1 MVWCG
6 YYLGGVSLVRFDFIF
21 DSTLM
26 LRRGLGITLMA
37 ESLKGGSQYFELL
50 ILGLSLCLLCC

>member
-6 YYLGGVSLVRFDFIF
+6 HYLGGVSLVRFDFIF

-37 ESLKGGSQYFELL
+37 KSLKGGSQNFELL